1 MVIDDND
8 DEAGD
13 PDQDEE
19 KPGQDGND
27 NGDEKV
33 MTMRVTRTI
42 TDKQENHER

>member
-13 PDQDEE
+13 QDEE
-19 KPGQDGND
+19 KPGQDGNH

-33 MTMRVTRTI
+33 RTMRVTRTI